1 MSVDSVITILA
12 KDTIIY
18 RMMALLLHNKTYS
31 TEQLS
36 DHLIISRSSIF
47 NIIRYMNEVLKEYRI
62 SKATNPLTLIGNEED
77 SRFFTL
83 FFLFNLW

>member
-1 MSVDSVITILA
+1 
-12 KDTIIY
+12 
-18 RMMALLLHNKTYS
+18 
-31 TEQLS
+31 
-36 DHLIISRSSIF
+36 
-47 NIIRYMNEVLKEYRI
+47 MNEVLKEYRI